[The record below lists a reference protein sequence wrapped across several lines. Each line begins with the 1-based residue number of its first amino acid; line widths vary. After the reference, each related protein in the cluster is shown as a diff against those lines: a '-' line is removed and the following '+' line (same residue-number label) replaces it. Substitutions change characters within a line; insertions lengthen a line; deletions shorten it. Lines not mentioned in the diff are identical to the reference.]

1 MFFTKKIKKAII
13 AVVAAV
19 TLVTCGV
26 GMYAAPVNAETVNS
40 YQDQNL
46 NLNVKSAIAI
56 DSNSGQI
63 LYAKNA
69 NKVLPIASMT
79 KLVTIYLTLE
89 AIKNKRISWNTKVS
103 PTANIVKNFK

>member
-26 GMYAAPVNAETVNS
+26 GIYAAPVNAETVNS

-46 NLNVKSAIAI
+46 NLNV
-56 DSNSGQI
+56 NLLLQ
-63 LYAKNA
+63 
-69 NKVLPIASMT
+69 
-79 KLVTIYLTLE
+79 
-89 AIKNKRISWNTKVS
+89 
-103 PTANIVKNFK
+103 